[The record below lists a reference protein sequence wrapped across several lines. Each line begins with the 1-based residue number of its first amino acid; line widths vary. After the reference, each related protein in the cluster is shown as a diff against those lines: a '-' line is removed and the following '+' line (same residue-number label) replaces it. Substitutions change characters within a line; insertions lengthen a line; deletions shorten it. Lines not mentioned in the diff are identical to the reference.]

1 MDFYCFQ
8 AIKYQPKSL
17 QNLDFNNTNRINN
30 YMKYRGV
37 LYIQVALIALFIGL
51 EYQKPELAGDPLFL
65 LMPFVLSII
74 TVFMTLFE
82 ETAKSSMIFGLMLAA
97 ASAMSFIYVY
107 SKDFF
112 FGYNA
117 ILIFAIALMAYSGT
131 VLLIASARKSRKE
144 NIY

>member
-1 MDFYCFQ
+1 
-8 AIKYQPKSL
+8 
-17 QNLDFNNTNRINN
+17 
-30 YMKYRGV
+30 MKYRGV

-131 VLLIASARKSRKE
+131 VLLIASARKSGKE